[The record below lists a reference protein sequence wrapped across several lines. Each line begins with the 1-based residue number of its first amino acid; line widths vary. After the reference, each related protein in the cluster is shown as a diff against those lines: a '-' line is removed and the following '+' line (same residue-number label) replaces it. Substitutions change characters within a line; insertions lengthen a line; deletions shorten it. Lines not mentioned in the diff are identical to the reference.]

1 MTISLIISEYYNNMA
16 RYNLRVEDNGTN
28 LYLVYCIVH
37 ILQCGV
43 YGDRERFVFV
53 QLTISR
59 TETYTHLMPNVLN
72 VTKN

>member
-1 MTISLIISEYYNNMA
+1 MTISLIIIISEYYNNMA

-28 LYLVYCIVH
+28 LYLVYCVVH

-53 QLTISR
+53 QLIIKQHFG
-59 TETYTHLMPNVLN
+59 EI
-72 VTKN
+72 KNEVFF